1 MGATGAI
8 MKNLVWLIAFIIF
21 IGVLAFKNDRDTKQR
36 QQAEIAQQNR
46 IAAEI
51 NAKFDEVDKHK
62 DNPGL
67 FNKLV
72 VETAMAG
79 LDYYQASSIAST
91 RYPDKSI
98 RERALENIQSGYQ
111 FIDPIRPRVI
121 ALLAV
126 SDCRRGTV
134 NYVGK
139 RRYSADVIE
148 KVRAKAIAE
157 IEIWLPYVENANAVR
172 QDCYAQFDDL
182 MPNDKGTT
190 PEQKTT
196 LTAKDVGTAVGKVTS
211 GIGKLW
217 DQKTKPISDAVNGVV
232 EDFKSG
238 YSDAT
243 K

>member
-1 MGATGAI
+1 
-8 MKNLVWLIAFIIF
+8 MKNLVWLIAVIIF
-21 IGVLAFKNDRDTKQR
+21 IGVMAYQNDRDTKQR
-36 QQAEIAQQNR
+36 QQEELTRQNK

-51 NAKFDEVDKHK
+51 NAKFDEVDKNK

-79 LDYYQASSIAST
+79 LDYYQARSIAEV
-91 RYPDKSI
+91 RYADKSV
-98 RERALENIQSGYQ
+98 RQRALENIQNGYQ
-111 FIDPIRPRVI
+111 FINPIRPRVI
-121 ALLAV
+121 AILAV
-126 SDCRRGTV
+126 ADCRRGTV

-157 IEIWLPYVENANAVR
+157 VEIWLPYVENANAVR

-190 PEQKTT
+190 PEQKRT

-217 DQKTKPISDAVNGVV
+217 EQKTKPISDAVNGVV
-232 EDFKSG
+232 DDFKTG

-243 K
+243 E

>member
-1 MGATGAI
+1 
-8 MKNLVWLIAFIIF
+8 MKNAVWLFAFIIL
-21 IGVLAFKNDRDTKQR
+21 IGFLAYKNDRDTKQR
-36 QQAEIAQQNR
+36 QQAEIARQNKL
-46 IAAEI
+46 AAEI

-62 DNPGL
+62 DNLGL

-98 RERALENIQSGYQ
+98 RQRALENIQNGYQ

-134 NYVGK
+134 SYRNAKGYTVN
-139 RRYSADVIE
+139 DIE
-148 KVRAKAIAE
+148 NIRSKALTNIQV
-157 IEIWLPYVENANAVR
+157 WLPYVENANAVR

-182 MPNDKGTT
+182 MPKDKGTT
-190 PEQKTT
+190 PGQKKT

-243 K
+243 E